1 MVKIKKL
8 TRAEQK
14 ALRPTQ
20 ILDAAF
26 EQFVEQ
32 GYSAARVEDIA
43 ERVGV
48 TKGTVYVYFP
58 TKEELFAAMI
68 HHISVP
74 FEDMLGDIQKFEG
87 SCAERL
93 RAVILL
99 AYARMSEDRRI
110 RELLRFVVS
119 EGTRFPDVIDAHV
132 GEFIDPLMEYTQ
144 KIVDDGVA
152 AGEFEAGPKAMA
164 RVIIAPAI
172 AMITEVLIHD
182 DRIDFEIPQYI
193 EAHLDLVLSGLG
205 VSRNKDVNREA

>member
-1 MVKIKKL
+1 MKKL

-68 HHISVP
+68 NHISVP
-74 FEDMLGDIQKFEG
+74 FEDMLGDIQKLEG
-87 SCAERL
+87 NCAERL
-93 RAVILL
+93 RAMILL
-99 AYARMSEDRRI
+99 AYARLSEDRRI
-110 RELLRFVVS
+110 RELLRFVIS

-132 GEFIDPLMEYTQ
+132 GEFIDPLLDYTQ
-144 KIVDDGVA
+144 TIVDEGVV
-152 AGEFEAGPKAMA
+152 AGEFEAGPKTMA
-164 RVIIAPAI
+164 RVIVAPVV
-172 AMITEVLIHD
+172 AMIVEVLTHE
-182 DRIDFEIPQYI
+182 DRLDLEIPQYI
-193 EAHLDLVLSGLG
+193 EAHLDLVLSGL
-205 VSRNKDVNREA
+205 VVRRNHDVNREA